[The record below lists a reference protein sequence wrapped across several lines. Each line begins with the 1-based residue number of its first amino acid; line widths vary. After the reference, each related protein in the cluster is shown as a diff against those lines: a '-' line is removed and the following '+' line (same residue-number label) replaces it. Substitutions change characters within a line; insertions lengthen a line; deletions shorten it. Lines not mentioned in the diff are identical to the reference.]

1 MGDRLRYGD
10 AIALYA
16 SLLSDTGTMTGA
28 KHNDF
33 AYPMAW
39 PDYLRLLREGIPQSM
54 LPYHPPSDDP
64 SDEETMAAG
73 MLAMEEMIIG
83 GE

>member
-1 MGDRLRYGD
+1 
-10 AIALYA
+10 
-16 SLLSDTGTMTGA
+16 
-28 KHNDF
+28 
-33 AYPMAW
+33 MAW

-64 SDEETMAAG
+64 SDEEAMAAG
-73 MLAMEEMIIG
+73 MRAMDEMIIG